1 MTSQTTPIQRTFDFD
16 TVTLRRCVNNLRPK
30 SLQTLFRGLL
40 FAAVDNPAIIE
51 DTPSADGRIVID
63 ASVSLVSEFANVKN
77 RTIERHK
84 ILHADL
90 VTHVAGVNTA
100 GQWEFNLRSVL
111 PESAIGWFIDL
122 VSESKNLNER
132 TPDKMQN
139 VAPTKSKCRPDK
151 MQNVGANVA
160 PTKPIF
166 SSMCLVLNTAKL
178 AQLSGLCEK
187 RGIAIRDSDGTWAG
201 LRMDLEGL
209 RCPDIVD
216 QLCEL
221 AIASGTYPDTLT
233 TRNRFF
239 VVAAIGTRTSWNNF
253 RAIITR
259 GWLTT
264 TNESAVDNEN
274 GRKLKLRADEIRRRQ
289 AELQDAAVRAAQP
302 IAAADMVTAADVPA
316 EPTFVPVTP
325 EARKFNLAKTAFGQ
339 KLLKNQELIESAR
352 IRRQMPPE

>member
-1 MTSQTTPIQRTFDFD
+1 MTSTIQRTFDFD
-16 TVTLRRCVNNLRPK
+16 TVTLRKCVNNLRPK

-122 VSESKNLNER
+122 VSESKSLNR
-132 TPDKMQN
+132 HTPDKMQN
-139 VAPTKSKCRPDK
+139 VAPTKSQCRPDK

-160 PTKPIF
+160 PTKPTF

-178 AQLSGLCEK
+178 AQLSELCGK
-187 RGIAIRDSDGTWAG
+187 QGIAIHDSDGTWAG

-209 RCPDIVD
+209 RCPAIVD

-221 AIASGTYPDTLT
+221 AIASGTYPDTLS

-239 VVAAIGTRTSWNNF
+239 VVAAIGTRTTWNNF
-253 RAIITR
+253 RAILKND
-259 GWLTT
+259 WLFSTKET
-264 TNESAVDNEN
+264 AVDNEN
-274 GRKLKLRADEIRRRQ
+274 GRKLRLRADEIRRRQ
-289 AELQDAAVRAAQP
+289 AELQDAAARAAEP
-302 IAAADMVTAADVPA
+302 VATLGPLAAGDASD
-316 EPTFVPVTP
+316 ESRSVPVTP
-325 EARKFNLAKTAFGQ
+325 EAARGQLEKFAFGQ
-339 KLLKNQELIESAR
+339 ALLR
-352 IRRQMPPE
+352 RRQMIESERTRRLSQGE